1 MTSMQRSALRPENT
15 LSVGLLRREA
25 LQLAV
30 VAVATTAALLF
41 QSRIVSLIA
50 AVADV
55 VAALLAAV
63 AGIVA
68 WRVAGR
74 TGAVLFYLGAVV
86 VFAILALL
94 NLQH

>member
-1 MTSMQRSALRPENT
+1 
-15 LSVGLLRREA
+15 
-25 LQLAV
+25 
-30 VAVATTAALLF
+30 
-41 QSRIVSLIA
+41 VSLIA

-68 WRVAGR
+68 WRVGGR
-74 TGAVLFYLGAVV
+74 TGAVLLYLAAVV